1 MNTHYMDW
9 RSRAGRKARAAPYV
23 RPDGATMVP
32 LAGGRD
38 RFVNALYGAI
48 RAPDAAVFRIADIA
62 PLQAFDRLLALPL
75 ADCKSE
81 HCNLSISELRKFSIS
96 ELWRPA
102 SRLTTDIRFMCED
115 RPVDVRTTTGA
126 TDVRTTTGATV
137 WLNGALLL
145 TVAQNGFGI
154 VNSRRGSRPRYAKL
168 KMGGLLRATPQPK
181 PLSHTLWDD
190 IAPVRTERDLKVAN
204 HRDDADLSKRG
215 AALKEAEKAAE
226 KWVRCRLEGASRLPR
241 GRDQNHQ
248 TNRWVFRCI
257 G

>member
-1 MNTHYMDW
+1 MYIEIDSDGNAV
-9 RSRAGRKARAAPYV
+9 SRAGRKARAAPYV

-32 LAGGRD
+32 LAGEQD

-48 RAPDAAVFRIADIA
+48 RAPDAAVFRIADIT

-81 HCNLSISELRKFSIS
+81 HCNLSIFELRKFSIS

-115 RPVDVRTTTGA
+115 WPVDVRTTTGA
-126 TDVRTTTGATV
+126 TDVRTTIGATV

-168 KMGGLLRATPQPK
+168 KM
-181 PLSHTLWDD
+181 W
-190 IAPVRTERDLKVAN
+190 
-204 HRDDADLSKRG
+204 G
-215 AALKEAEKAAE
+215 ACFG
-226 KWVRCRLEGASRLPR
+226 RRPSRSRFHILFGTTSPPS
-241 GRDQNHQ
+241 GRSA
-248 TNRWVFRCI
+248 I
-257 G
+257 